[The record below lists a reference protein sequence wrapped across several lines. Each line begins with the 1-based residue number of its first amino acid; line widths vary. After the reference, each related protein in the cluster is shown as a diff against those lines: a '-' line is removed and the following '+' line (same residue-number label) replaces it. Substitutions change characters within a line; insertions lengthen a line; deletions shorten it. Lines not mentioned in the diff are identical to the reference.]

1 MFIFNLLP
9 PSIIG
14 CKMGH
19 TYYVYSSGT
28 DFKGQEFETRL
39 EAEQAMW
46 EYCLKQGIKSL
57 ECTECDKHERKYSN
71 HKGVRFYINR
81 I

>member
-1 MFIFNLLP
+1 MNH
-9 PSIIG
+9 S
-14 CKMGH
+14 
-19 TYYVYSSGT
+19 YYVFSTGT
-28 DFKGQEFETRL
+28 EL
-39 EAEQAMW
+39 AEIEMHK
-46 EYCLKQGIKSL
+46 YCKKHNITGL